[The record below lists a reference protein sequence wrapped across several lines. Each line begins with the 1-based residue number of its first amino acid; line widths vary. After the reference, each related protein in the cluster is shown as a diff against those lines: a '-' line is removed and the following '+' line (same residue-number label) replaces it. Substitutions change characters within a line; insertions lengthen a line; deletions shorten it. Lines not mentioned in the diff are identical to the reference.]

1 MPDTRNM
8 WRHQYDEVRDAV
20 ERANSDIGDLGPSL
34 TQEHFAK
41 DADINEIVHRFGIGD
56 GSIPPAPNDPRF
68 YADFTN
74 VVDLRS
80 ALDRTIEAVTAFELL
95 PARLRS
101 RFNNDPGELYSFVT
115 DPANEAEAIR
125 LGLIKREETAPAGSP
140 PREPDSLPADP
151 LQAG

>member
-1 MPDTRNM
+1 MASRFT
-8 WRHQYDEVRDAV
+8 WRHQYDDAADAV
-20 ERANSDIGDLGPSL
+20 ERANTDIGDLGPSL
-34 TQEHFAK
+34 TQQHFAK

-80 ALDRTIEAVTAFELL
+80 ALDRTIEAVVAFDLL

-101 RFNNDPGELYSFVT
+101 RFNNNAAELYEFVT
-115 DPANEAEAIR
+115 DPANESEAVR
-125 LGLIKREETAPAGSP
+125 LGLLKRQATAPAGSP
-140 PREPDSLPADP
+140 LRDAESLPADP